1 MVLLY
6 KTIVHT
12 AMDNILMNLQNILFS
27 LTNVDVVDIIAVRKG
42 DSMSDI
48 CNFLPPTAG
57 DKDIQYWLFVYE
69 AELNNLAQ
77 PFIRKHYCMH
87 LAFRGNAVLQ
97 VDGKRYALTPGTLFF
112 THPYQS
118 YELVDSDKF
127 TYLYITFDGV
137 GATPLLQQV
146 GISKE
151 RSVFPNFGHLTEF
164 WMNSIRRANPGN
176 IQVLTESVLLH
187 TLSFIEKT
195 DAPKDVRVSREFD
208 EILQYIHNNFADPE
222 LSIAKT
228 ADIFGFS
235 KKYFSA
241 LFAKNMQTNFTD
253 YLAEIR
259 INRAMELLRQNKCS
273 VAELAEKCGYADPL
287 YFSKVFKKITG
298 FSPSKY

>member
-1 MVLLY
+1 
-6 KTIVHT
+6 
-12 AMDNILMNLQNILFS
+12 
-27 LTNVDVVDIIAVRKG
+27 
-42 DSMSDI
+42 MSDI
-48 CNFLPPTAG
+48 CNFLPPATG
-57 DKDIQYWLFVYE
+57 DKDIQYRLFVYE
-69 AELNNLAQ
+69 AELYNLAQ
-77 PFIRKHYCMH
+77 PFMRKHYCMH
-87 LAFRGNAVLQ
+87 LAFRGNAVLV
-97 VDGKRYALTPGTLFF
+97 VDGKRYALNPGTLFF
-112 THPYQS
+112 TQPYQS
-118 YELVDSDKF
+118 YEIVGGDKF

-137 GATPLLQQV
+137 GAAPLLEQF

-151 RSVFPNFGHLTEF
+151 RSVFPNFGHLAEF
-164 WMNSIRRANPGN
+164 WMTSIRRANPGN

-195 DAPKDVRVSREFD
+195 DKPQDVRVSREFD

-241 LFAKNMQTNFTD
+241 LFAKNMQISFTD

-259 INRAMELLRQNKCS
+259 IKHAIELLQHNKLS
-273 VAELAEKCGYADPL
+273 VTELAEKCGYIDPL

-298 FSPSKY
+298 VSPSKY